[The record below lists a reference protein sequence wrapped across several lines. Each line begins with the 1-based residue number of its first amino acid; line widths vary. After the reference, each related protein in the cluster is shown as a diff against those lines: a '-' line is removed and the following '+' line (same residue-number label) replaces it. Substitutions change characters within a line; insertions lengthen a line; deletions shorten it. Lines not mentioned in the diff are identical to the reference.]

1 MEMNEEPLVD
11 TAAKIF
17 QELVYSYRSSL
28 MAGLIIAGWDRRK
41 GGQVCIST
49 FRNNEYFAFTRILT
63 IFVIGLLCSCWRN
76 AC

>member
-1 MEMNEEPLVD
+1 MYVYYFLFAVIYAIANTTSRMEMNEEPLVE

-41 GGQVCIST
+41 GGQVIT
-49 FRNNEYFAFTRILT
+49 N
-63 IFVIGLLCSCWRN
+63 LLSSCP
-76 AC
+76 